1 MPTSWKRILCGAG
14 SAEGTV
20 NGFKTGRRCET
31 QRFQVLK
38 AGTGFSADYTKRE
51 APLRRS
57 RRRLNLL
64 RLVGRARGFRV
75 SRDPQTRGTEGSRVR
90 AARVTKRETHAAL
103 RQLHRRLSA
112 SGCGKLRGPAV
123 KLRGRPGEAETSCQ
137 AADHGGKP
145 GLPCTLGK

>member
-51 APLRRS
+51 APLHRS

-64 RLVGRARGFRV
+64 GLVGRARGFRI
-75 SRDPQTRGTEGSRVR
+75 SREPQTRGTKGSRMR
-90 AARVTKRETHAAL
+90 AARATKRETHAAL
-103 RQLHRRLSA
+103 LRQLHRRFSA

-123 KLRGRPGEAETSCQ
+123 KWWGRPEEERQ
-137 AADHGGKP
+137 AVVEGRKS
-145 GLPCTLGK
+145 GLPCTLGR